1 MPLYKVRYSTKGIV
15 DEMILELHNDD
26 VIVATN
32 TLRLYYKVDNPI
44 LLSISQQYPNL
55 ADNKQ
60 VKNNFEYNIQATK
73 TDPYAIITF
82 CTGLLGFMIL
92 PIVFVPICYIFSL
105 LSHYR
110 LKENKNFKG
119 KGLRLAGALFNTV
132 NIIYLIY
139 QFRSGVFDI
148 YSF

>member
-1 MPLYKVRYSTKGIV
+1 MPLYKIRFSTKGIL
-15 DEMILELHNDD
+15 DEMVINLDANDETEAID
-26 VIVATN
+26 VLV
-32 TLRLYYKVDNPI
+32 RFYKVDNPI
-44 LLSISQQYPNL
+44 IISMVQTDSASAKSYSSSYF
-55 ADNKQ
+55 DGGDE
-60 VKNNFEYNIQATK
+60 VVK

-119 KGLRLAGALFNTV
+119 KGLRLAGALLNTV

-139 QFRSGVFDI
+139 QFKSGVFDI